1 MNFSL
6 RTALLVTAI
15 VALLLGAVVSKSPLF
30 LELVSTA
37 ICLGIALT
45 LPLAIWDHL
54 PARRAFWTGFFTLGF
69 ASLLMS
75 YYFHGYQQS
84 SSQLATLMV
93 GKPAGVTPGAP
104 YNPQAM
110 SFFQS
115 GGYANP
121 GPSSTTYVITSPN
134 AMPTIGSS
142 TYYEQLNALRAALP
156 SMFSLLAAA
165 VGGWITLLVWRGR
178 ASEQP
183 APQPEPPASSS
194 TR

>member
-15 VALLLGAVVSKSPLF
+15 VATLLGAVVSKSPLF

-45 LPLAIWDHL
+45 LPLAIWD
-54 PARRAFWTGFFTLGF
+54 PQAPRRAFWTGFFTLGF
-69 ASLLMS
+69 ASLLMN
-75 YYFHGYQQS
+75 YYFNGYQQS
-84 SSQLATLMV
+84 SSQLASLMV
-93 GKPAGVTPGAP
+93 GQPTGVVTSGGP
-104 YNPQAM
+104 YNPQTM
-110 SFFQS
+110 TFFQS
-115 GGYANP
+115 GGYGNP
-121 GPSSTTYVITSPN
+121 GPTSPTYFITSPN

-142 TYYEQLNALRAALP
+142 KYYEQLNALRTGLP

-165 VGGWITLLVWRGR
+165 IGGWITLLVWRGR

-183 APQPEPPASSS
+183 A
-194 TR
+194 T